1 MYELVNGFNK
11 VRNVDLEEYEEFI
24 EAKSYVLFYLQFEE
38 LYEFVKVNFIDFWN
52 YLFKICEQYRLYY
65 ISDFSELIDPV
76 LFSNQ
81 KLANILSSFRTYQD
95 YLKHKISEILGDES
109 TEFNTFDKI
118 LSEIYDSNFS
128 YRFFCRLRNYIQHY
142 ELPIRM
148 ISYDGKLMNEEP
160 IEWAQFVNL
169 KLDRDMLLKFKG
181 WSTVKEEIIKLPDF
195 FEIKPLINDYFNSLN
210 IIHSKMRDVLQIQ
223 YTKKKSIL
231 ENLSFEA
238 ANSTN
243 LLNTK
248 NNLIQNIFILYKEN
262 NVVLKKEYIPY
273 NVIIRIDNFINRNT
287 CSNKNGI
294 SYSLIKC
301 PLPE

>member
-1 MYELVNGFNK
+1 MYELVIGFNK
-11 VRNVDLEEYEEFI
+11 VRNVDLEEYEAFI
-24 EAKSYVLFYLQFEE
+24 KAKSYISFYLQFEE

-95 YLKHKISEILGDES
+95 YLKHIISETLGDKS
-109 TEFNTFDKI
+109 TEYKTFEKI
-118 LSEIYDSNFS
+118 LVKIYDSNFS
-128 YRFFCRLRNYIQHY
+128 YRFFYRLRNYIQHCG
-142 ELPIRM
+142 LPIKK
-148 ISYDGKLMNEEP
+148 ISYDAKLMNKEP

-169 KLDRDMLLKFKG
+169 KIDRDMLLKFQG
-181 WSTVKEEIIKLPDF
+181 WSTVKKEIIKLPDF

-210 IIHSKMRDVLQIQ
+210 IIHSKMRDALLTQ

-231 ENLSFEA
+231 ENLYFEA
-238 ANSTN
+238 VNSTN
-243 LLNTK
+243 LSNTK
-248 NNLIQNIFILYKEN
+248 NNLTQHTFIFLKEN
-262 NVVLKKEYIPY
+262 DVVLNKEYIMY

-287 CSNKNGI
+287 CSNKKGI
-294 SYSLIKC
+294 SYSLIK
-301 PLPE
+301 